1 MEPGWISG
9 CRNEYMPSNKT
20 RIVIADDHP
29 IFRDGL
35 RGLIET
41 DDHFIL
47 AGQAT
52 DGEQAVTLV
61 KKLKPDILLLDL
73 ALPKSNGLQ
82 VLAQLAAETGLPTRT
97 ILLTAAIDEDQIT
110 EALRLGAKG
119 VVLKD
124 TATELLIKSIHCVVE
139 GQYWVGR
146 DNVGGLI
153 QALRMAHTK
162 RPEDPVNKFALTAR
176 ELEIVTAIVEGYS
189 NKEIARKFSISEQ
202 TVKHHLSSIF
212 DKVGVSNR
220 LELALF
226 SVNHQLVGKRN

>member
-1 MEPGWISG
+1 
-9 CRNEYMPSNKT
+9 MPNKT

-41 DDHFIL
+41 DEDFML

-52 DGEQAVTLV
+52 DGEQAAALA
-61 KKLKPDILLLDL
+61 KKLKPDVLLLDL
-73 ALPKSNGLQ
+73 MLPKLTGLQ
-82 VLAQLAAETGLPTRT
+82 VLAQLAGDPGLATMKT

-124 TATELLIKSIHCVVE
+124 TATELLIKSIHCVVDGE
-139 GQYWVGR
+139 YWVGR
-146 DNVGGLI
+146 NNVGGLI

-162 RPEDPVNKFALTAR
+162 RPEDSVNKFALTAR

-226 SVNHQLVGKRN
+226 SVNHQLVGKRT